1 MPDYTRRM
9 TTTSTAATAVTTA
22 ANAAITAANATGSAG
37 VSGMDPAHHRD
48 SASGADTPVD
58 DLVPTLRALRDAWQS
73 RKPAQAQRRQDL
85 ERLRDALKSR
95 LDEMA
100 DAIAADFGHR
110 SRDESRI
117 ADGMTVL
124 NDIDHLLKHL
134 RGWMKPRRVGVGWRF
149 LPARAEIRPE
159 PLGVVGV
166 IAPWNYPVNLALIPL
181 ATAIAAG
188 NHVYLK
194 PSEHTPRTSEFLRKL
209 LADVFPDGRVA
220 VAIGGADIGA
230 AFAALPFDHLV
241 FTGSTAVGRK
251 VMAAAAP
258 NLTPLTLEL
267 GGKSPAI
274 IADDY
279 PIERAAARLATGKWF
294 NGGQTCIA
302 PDYVLVP
309 AGKRDALVDALRTEV
324 QARYGKD
331 LSNLDDYTRI
341 VNDGQYARLQG
352 YLDDAA
358 ARGIETLTLAG
369 TSDAAQRIMPPT
381 LLLDPGDD
389 AKVMQD
395 EIFGPLLPIKT
406 YRTLDEAIAYVNA
419 HDRPLA
425 LYPFSHDRATVEKI
439 LHHTLAGGVSVNDTL
454 FHFAIG
460 NLPFGGVGPSGM
472 GAYHARA
479 GFDAMSKQLPI
490 LWQARRTGGDLLK
503 PPYSKAKWLLD
514 LIVR

>member
-1 MPDYTRRM
+1 MNAQILAA
-9 TTTSTAATAVTTA
+9 STAT
-22 ANAAITAANATGSAG
+22 
-37 VSGMDPAHHRD
+37 
-48 SASGADTPVD
+48 TPVSPAGGASATT
-58 DLVPTLRALRDAWQS
+58 DLAPTLQRLRDAWQKQ
-73 RKPAQAQRRQDL
+73 KPDYAQRRADL
-85 ERLRDALKSR
+85 QRLRDVLKRR

-100 DAIAADFGHR
+100 AAIDADFGHR
-110 SRDESRI
+110 SKDESRI

-124 NDIDHLLKHL
+124 NDIDHLIKHL

-149 LPARAEIRPE
+149 LPARAEIRPA

-194 PSEHTPRTSEFLRKL
+194 PSEHTPKTSDFLRRL
-209 LADVFPDGRVA
+209 LAEVFPADRVA
-220 VAIGGADIGA
+220 VAIGGADVGA

-251 VMAAAAP
+251 VMAAAAS

-274 IADDY
+274 VADDY
-279 PIERAAARLATGKWF
+279 PIEQAAARLATGKWF
-294 NGGQTCIA
+294 NCGQTCIA

-309 AGKRDALVDALRTEV
+309 KGKRDELVKALRKEV
-324 QARYGKD
+324 LARYGE
-331 LSNLDDYTRI
+331 NLENQGDYTRVI
-341 VNDGQYARLQG
+341 NDGQYARLKG
-352 YLDDAA
+352 YLDDARE
-358 ARGIETLTLAG
+358 RGIERITLAG
-369 TSDAAQRIMPPT
+369 HADPAQRLMPPT
-381 LLLDPGDD
+381 LLLEPGDD
-389 AKVMQD
+389 AKVMQE
-395 EIFGPLLPIKT
+395 EIFGPLLPVKS
-406 YRTLDEAIAYVNA
+406 YRTLDDAIAYVNA

-425 LYPFSHDRATVEKI
+425 LYPFSHDKAMVEKI
-439 LHHTLAGGVSVNDTL
+439 LHATLAGGVSVNDTL

-472 GAYHARA
+472 GAYHGRA

-503 PPYSKAKWLLD
+503 PPYSKAKWLID
-514 LIVR
+514 LIMR